1 MEHAAFTPYNIQ
13 TRQTSG
19 TPFHVQINPE
29 SYSVSSGN
37 QHEMKREGVSA
48 KQKPIYFTFLERE
61 PSVLSMEMVF
71 NSYTPDIPETKLPNI
86 RDAYRTLRDFLAV
99 TSESHAPP
107 VVLFAWGKVSFVGVL
122 THLEENFTMFAS
134 TGTPVR
140 ARVKVSLKGCFQE
153 DLQSRALHSPDR
165 TKIRMVQQKD
175 TLWAISAREYGDP
188 AQWRQIALANGIRN
202 PRKLQQVSQLVIP
215 PLPKEGSS
223 DGPI

>member
-71 NSYTPDIPETKLPNI
+71 NSYTINEQIQELTK
-86 RDAYRTLRDFLAV
+86 A
-99 TSESHAPP
+99 
-107 VVLFAWGKVSFVGVL
+107 
-122 THLEENFTMFAS
+122 
-134 TGTPVR
+134 
-140 ARVKVSLKGCFQE
+140 
-153 DLQSRALHSPDR
+153 DR
-165 TKIRMVQQKD
+165 QR
-175 TLWAISAREYGDP
+175 
-188 AQWRQIALANGIRN
+188 
-202 PRKLQQVSQLVIP
+202 
-215 PLPKEGSS
+215 
-223 DGPI
+223 